1 MNHAPD
7 SDWLSRFAELADL
20 DAESRRLLE
29 SRAKIV
35 EIGAGHTVFAPGKMP
50 EAFLLLLDGAVRV
63 QQVGESGRE
72 IVLYR
77 VSGGESC
84 IMTTACLLSDESY
97 QAEGVTE
104 TDVRAVALA
113 RNDFDDLMARSA
125 GFRRFVFTNYAS
137 RMSDILAIV
146 EDVAFHRLDKRLAQK
161 LLDLA
166 ADGDSIDITHQR
178 LATELGSAREV
189 VSRLMKEFGRRGWV
203 ETRRGQVV
211 IVKRAGL
218 ADLAGS
224 GS

>member
-125 GFRRFVFTNYAS
+125 GFRRFVFTKNQH
-137 RMSDILAIV
+137 V
-146 EDVAFHRLDKRLAQK
+146 
-161 LLDLA
+161 
-166 ADGDSIDITHQR
+166 
-178 LATELGSAREV
+178 
-189 VSRLMKEFGRRGWV
+189 
-203 ETRRGQVV
+203 
-211 IVKRAGL
+211 
-218 ADLAGS
+218 S
-224 GS
+224 GSHFSVHSDFLSNCCIRIVNFDTNSSRFQSGFYFCSIFNLLF